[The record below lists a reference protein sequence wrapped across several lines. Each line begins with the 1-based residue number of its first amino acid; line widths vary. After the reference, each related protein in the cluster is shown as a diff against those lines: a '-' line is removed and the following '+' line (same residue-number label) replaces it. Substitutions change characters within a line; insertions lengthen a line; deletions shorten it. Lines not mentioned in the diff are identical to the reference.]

1 MTNESFARRRLAEC
15 CHLLYDRHLT
25 VSAGGNMSV
34 RLGEDEILITP
45 SGVNKGLISGDD
57 LVKMDMDGNVISGG
71 KPSIEHKFH
80 IGIYKENPETNAV
93 IHCHPLY
100 CLALAVKGED
110 IKSCLTPEGVLLL
123 DQVPT
128 VRYETPGSQELVDA
142 VMEYADAPAMLM
154 AKHGAITQG
163 RTLEEAFN
171 RMEELEFQAH
181 LQILAG
187 DAAELPVEELVKL
200 RGMR

>member
-1 MTNESFARRRLAEC
+1 MTNETFARKRLAEC
-15 CHLLYDRHLT
+15 CHLLYDRNLT

-34 RLGEDEILITP
+34 RLNDHEILITP
-45 SGVNKGLISGDD
+45 SGVNKGLVNEDD

-71 KPSIEHKFH
+71 KPSIEHRFH
-80 IGIYKENPETNAV
+80 IGIYGENPSTNAIV
-93 IHCHPLY
+93 HCHPLH
-100 CLALAVKGED
+100 CLALTLRGEG
-110 IKSCLTPEGVLLL
+110 IRSCLTPEGVLLL

-142 VMEYADAPAMLM
+142 VMEVADAPAILM
-154 AKHGAITQG
+154 DRHGAITQG

-171 RMEELEFQAH
+171 RMEELEFQAR

-187 DAAELPVEELVKL
+187 DAAELPAEEVEKL

>member
-187 DAAELPVEELVKL
+187 DAAELPVEEVAKL

>member
-1 MTNESFARRRLAEC
+1 MTNKSFARRRLAEC

-187 DAAELPVEELVKL
+187 DAAELPVEEVVKL